1 MTLSIGKYPTHT
13 FHAAG
18 GGTLN
23 VDRITGDSGEL
34 LLKVGEA
41 EKPFGLINVG
51 DALGLAEHLESHDI
65 KHLQVRKSELANPI
79 FAEVTRDSSPVNL
92 LIGSKKFVEG
102 WNCWRVSSM
111 GLMNTGKKEGSQ
123 IIQLFGRGVR
133 LKGRDMSLMRSSRL
147 DPILLPNTFTCWKR

>member
-1 MTLSIGKYPTHT
+1 M
-13 FHAAG
+13 
-18 GGTLN
+18 
-23 VDRITGDSGEL
+23 
-34 LLKVGEA
+34 
-41 EKPFGLINVG
+41 G

-79 FAEVTRDSSPVNL
+79 FAEVTRESSPVNL
-92 LIGSKKFVEG
+92 LIGSKKFIEG

-111 GLMNTGKKEGSQ
+111 GLMNTARRKGSQ

-147 DPILLPNTFTCWKR
+147 DPILAPKYLYLLETLNVFGVGADFMATFRDF